1 MNPKDAIL
9 RGETALGIEFG
20 STRIKGVLIDYDG
33 NVLATGAYEW
43 ENSLIDGIWTYALSD
58 AEKGLQACYSD
69 LRQEVEEKYGI
80 RPETFGAIGVS
91 AMMHGYI
98 ALDKEDRQVAPFQT
112 WRNTNTTP
120 AADALTEAL
129 DFNIPLRWSAAHLYQ
144 RMLDKEAHVS
154 QVASV
159 FTLAAYMHYRLTG
172 EKVIGIGD
180 AAGMFPIDSDKGDYN
195 EAMVQIFDR
204 MAAEAGFPLHLR
216 DVFPKV
222 LSAGDAA
229 GVLTKE
235 GAALLDETGAVK
247 PGIPLC
253 PPEGDA
259 GTGMTATNSVAPRTG
274 NLSAG
279 TSGIISAV
287 VNTHGPH
294 SKVASLRVIKNE
306 SAHSG
311 GRFHHAGFRQSSPSA
326 GRSIQQRE
334 DGTLFHM
341 VRLTGISTG
350 RTNHFRILH
359 RPHLLHHSLRAFSKR
374 LRQHIG
380 NSGN

>member
-235 GAALLDETGAVK
+235 GAALLDETGALQSLLAAMSAAGASIVT
-247 PGIPLC
+247 INQST
-253 PPEGDA
+253 PENGA
-259 GTGMTATNSVAPRTG
+259 ALVAVTIRTDTMQMSPEELTEKLSRQRMVVG
-274 NLSAG
+274 VRCGYNL
-279 TSGIISAV
+279 
-287 VNTHGPH
+287 
-294 SKVASLRVIKNE
+294 
-306 SAHSG
+306 
-311 GRFHHAGFRQSSPSA
+311 
-326 GRSIQQRE
+326 
-334 DGTLFHM
+334 
-341 VRLTGISTG
+341 
-350 RTNHFRILH
+350 
-359 RPHLLHHSLRAFSKR
+359 
-374 LRQHIG
+374 
-380 NSGN
+380 